1 MATALERVRRAIA
14 LQPGW
19 RELLDR
25 LEPELAP
32 SAAAVRAALAGE
44 R

>member
-1 MATALERVRRAIA
+1 M
-14 LQPGW
+14 QPGW

-25 LEPELAP
+25 LPPDVAPGAAELL
-32 SAAAVRAALAGE
+32 SFMSR